1 MPIFA
6 NTIKNINATIF
17 FPVPGRL
24 RTVIDFYAGGIE
36 RMNFNEMTGMISNL
50 MLQNYKIK
58 TINYSI

>member
-1 MPIFA
+1 MQLP
-6 NTIKNINATIF
+6 
-17 FPVPGRL
+17 FPSTRKAADGDRL
-24 RTVIDFYAGGIE
+24 LRRGIE